1 MMLIILV
8 TIVKR
13 IITHCLI
20 MEIEINITLDIS
32 KASKE
37 EKKVFLSGGS
47 LYKSPN
53 KGDYC

>member
-37 EKKVFLSGGS
+37 ESFSVWWQAVQIT
-47 LYKSPN
+47 
-53 KGDYC
+53 